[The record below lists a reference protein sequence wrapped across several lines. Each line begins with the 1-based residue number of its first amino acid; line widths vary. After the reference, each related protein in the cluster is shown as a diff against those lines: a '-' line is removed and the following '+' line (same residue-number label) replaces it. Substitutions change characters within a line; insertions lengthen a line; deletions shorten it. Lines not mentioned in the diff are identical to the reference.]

1 MAWHKLRVEIA
12 CFQLLIRIDGTDI
25 ALENSPALKET
36 FGCSGPKKDA
46 ATALGAL
53 AYAPLDHAIYDCQL
67 APCAT
72 DERDPAIRHMER

>member
-25 ALENSPALKET
+25 ALENSPALKGT

-46 ATALGAL
+46 ATAFGSP
-53 AYAPLDHAIYDCQL
+53 AYGPLDHAIYDCQL
-67 APCAT
+67 APL
-72 DERDPAIRHMER
+72 RHR